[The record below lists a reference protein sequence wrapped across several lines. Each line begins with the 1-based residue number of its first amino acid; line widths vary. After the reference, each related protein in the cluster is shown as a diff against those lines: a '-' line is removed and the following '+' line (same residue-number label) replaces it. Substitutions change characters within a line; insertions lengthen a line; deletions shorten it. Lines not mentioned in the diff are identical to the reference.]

1 MLYQKTY
8 FKEHLVWLD
17 IFYLELSVYR
27 SKYAMKAAH
36 LKTVLTVLLPAILE
50 KESWQHANCGGNL
63 HKLYRQLQAI

>member
-1 MLYQKTY
+1 
-8 FKEHLVWLD
+8 
-17 IFYLELSVYR
+17 
-27 SKYAMKAAH
+27 MKAAH